1 LVSKFQTTNAQKCFA
16 GHPFENYDIAHA
28 PLRSVDGLEADYQL
42 LIDIRSFEIK
52 SDPDASAEIAFSA
65 RILAKNGHVVA
76 SRLFS
81 ERRKLEKTDP
91 VSAVT
96 AFDDAFGT
104 VATELSTWTAAEL
117 WLPVATI
124 MSLERET
131 LVSLVK
137 GFRA

>member
-1 LVSKFQTTNAQKCFA
+1 
-16 GHPFENYDIAHA
+16 
-28 PLRSVDGLEADYQL
+28 VDGLEADYQL

-65 RILAKNGHVVA
+65 RILAKDGHVVA

-104 VATELSTWTAAEL
+104 VVTELITWTAAGL
-117 WLPVATI
+117 
-124 MSLERET
+124 
-131 LVSLVK
+131 
-137 GFRA
+137 

>member
-1 LVSKFQTTNAQKCFA
+1 LSRQ
-16 GHPFENYDIAHA
+16 
-28 PLRSVDGLEADYQL
+28 
-42 LIDIRSFEIK
+42 
-52 SDPDASAEIAFSA
+52 
-65 RILAKNGHVVA
+65 AKNGHVVA